1 MKLTGFNI
9 YKAEINGRT
18 PVIVE
23 ALTDEGISGLGEAAL
38 AYGSGSGAVCEL
50 IAEFAERFVIG
61 RDPFQ
66 IEAIWSELYDHT
78 FWAKGGGPI
87 VFAAISAIE
96 QTLWDIKA
104 RALNVP
110 VFELLGGK
118 YRDEVR
124 VYANGWSFTA
134 VTPSEIANAAEAA
147 VSQGYDALK
156 LYPLSEVDPGH
167 PNGKFRHVSHR
178 RYDRAMRDHA
188 VGMVSAV
195 RSAVGPEVDLMV
207 DMSAELTPD
216 AIVQV
221 GRALEEFDLLFLE
234 EPVDPSNVGAL
245 KSVSD
250 KLSMPI
256 AVGERLYTRY
266 GFRPVMEAQ
275 AAGILQPDI
284 GNTGGLMETKK
295 IAAMAEAYSMRIA
308 PHICAGPVASAVA
321 LHLDAA
327 IPNFM
332 IQELYPFR
340 VPEHFALVDEA
351 VEPKVRNGKLTI
363 PQTPGYGVELNRKSI
378 EQHLFRRV
386 TSKA

>member
-1 MKLTGFNI
+1 MQITGFNI
-9 YKAEINGRT
+9 FKAGIDGRT
-18 PVIVE
+18 PIIVE
-23 ALTDEGISGLGEAAL
+23 ALTDEGVAGLGEAAL
-38 AYGSGSGAVCEL
+38 AYGSGAGAVCEL

-66 IEAIWSELYDHT
+66 IEAIWSDLYDHT

-104 RALNVP
+104 RALGVP
-110 VFELLGGK
+110 VFELIGGK

-124 VYANGWSFTA
+124 VYANGWSFRATKPA
-134 VTPSEIANAAEAA
+134 EIAKAA
-147 VSQGYDALK
+147 VAKGYEALK
-156 LYPLSEVDPGH
+156 LYPLSQVDPDH
-167 PNGKFRHVSHR
+167 PNGMFRHVSLRH
-178 RYDRAMRDHA
+178 YDRAMRDHA
-188 VGMVSAV
+188 VDMVRAV
-195 RSAVGPEVDLMV
+195 RAAVGPKVDIMV

-221 GRALEEFDLLFLE
+221 GRALEEFDLMFLE
-234 EPVDPSNVGAL
+234 EPVEPTNTVAL
-245 KSVSD
+245 KQVSD
-250 KLSMPI
+250 KLDVTI

-321 LHLDAA
+321 LHLDVS
-327 IPNFM
+327 IPNFL

-340 VPEHFALVDEA
+340 VPEHFALVDNA
-351 VEPKVRNGKLTI
+351 IEPQVRNGKVSV
-363 PQTPGYGVELNRKSI
+363 PRTPGYGVALDRARI
-378 EQHLFRRV
+378 TPYLHRRV
-386 TSKA
+386 GRG